1 MGLNKTVTG
10 IVEKSKLK
18 AMREKGKPMIRKI
31 SSVRIFNGF
40 FLAWALLSL
49 PAGSVGA
56 ADGLKL
62 TALDHYVNAPDA
74 NYKYSVLSRVEG
86 EGYFTLVVEMTSQQ
100 WLTEA
105 EVNLPIWEHY
115 MVVTIPDE
123 VVSDIGFLYI
133 NGGSKSNA
141 APAAAPEADVNR
153 ALLTGTVVTTLY
165 MVPNQPLEFQGDSA
179 GGRSEDGII
188 AYTWDKFFRTGDEKW
203 PLRLPMTKSAVR
215 AMDTVT
221 ALLASEAGGNQE
233 VDQFV
238 VAGGSKRGWTTW
250 TTAIVDERVVAI
262 APIVIDVLN
271 VGESFKHHFSV
282 YGSYSPAVI
291 DYVLTGNINWNGTEQ
306 WDALMD
312 IIEPFEYRDRL
323 TLPKFLLNS
332 TGDEF
337 FLPDSWQ
344 FYWDELVGEK
354 HMRYVPNSNHSMAGT
369 DVTESVD
376 AWYHSIVHNVSIPRY
391 AWDIDENGLITLFSQ
406 TKPTQVLLWQA
417 TNPEKRNFMQ
427 AVIGRAYVSTPLVEI
442 EPGMYQVKIDPPDT
456 GFTAYYLEA
465 EYPSGLDIP
474 FKFSTGVKVVPD
486 TTEYQWQMAPSRSR
500 QR

>member
-1 MGLNKTVTG
+1 MK
-10 IVEKSKLK
+10 KSICGSRIL
-18 AMREKGKPMIRKI
+18 A
-31 SSVRIFNGF
+31 SV
-40 FLAWALLSL
+40 FLLWSLWLL
-49 PAGSVGA
+49 PFDFVAA
-56 ADGLKL
+56 ADGLKI
-62 TALDHYVNAPDA
+62 TALDRYVSAPDEH
-74 NYKYSVLSRVEG
+74 YKYSVLNKVEG
-86 EGYFTLVVEMTSQQ
+86 EGYITLIVEMTSQQ
-100 WLTEA
+100 WLTKA
-105 EVNLPIWEHY
+105 EVNLPIWEHF

-133 NGGSKSNA
+133 DGGSKTNQAPSA
-141 APAAAPEADVNR
+141 APAADVRR
-153 ALLTGTVVTTLY
+153 ALFTSTVVTTLY
-165 MVPNQPLEFQGDSA
+165 MVPNQPLEFVGDSA

-221 ALLASEAGGNQE
+221 NLLASDAGGNLE

-250 TTAIVDERVVAI
+250 TTAIVDGRVVAI

-291 DYVLTGNINWNGTEQ
+291 DYVLAGNINWNGTEQ

-376 AWYHSIVHNVSIPRY
+376 AWYHGLVHNVSMPRY
-391 AWDIDENGLITLFSQ
+391 AWDIDEEGVITLFSQ

-427 AVIGRAYVSTPLVEI
+427 AVIGKAYVSTPVVEI
-442 EPGMYQVKIDPPDT
+442 EPGMYQVKVDPPET
-456 GFTAYYLEA
+456 GYTAYYLEV
-465 EYPSGLDIP
+465 EYPSGLSVP

-486 TTEYQWQMAPSRSR
+486 VTEHQWQMAPNRSR